1 MKDTTI
7 VNARIKSFGVRFSR
21 NASRLAL
28 VPPRARPHCRQRLRM
43 ILSIPEFV
51 KWHTTSLISNMTALQ
66 ELPTDDSILGRSKK
80 RNEGCYAQMEEK

>member
-1 MKDTTI
+1 
-7 VNARIKSFGVRFSR
+7 
-21 NASRLAL
+21 
-28 VPPRARPHCRQRLRM
+28 M

-51 KWHTTSLISNMTALQ
+51 KRHTTSLISNMTALQ